1 MFVDNAGPDVV
12 LGMLPFARELLKQGT
27 KVGEL
32 LKQGTKVSELL
43 VQALTACF
51 SCPGGKYVTSPH
63 QSTTQVII
71 AFGIPVLSAVVRQ
84 Y

>member
-12 LGMLPFARELLKQGT
+12 LGMLPFAR
-27 KVGEL
+27 EL

-51 SCPGGKYVTSPH
+51 SCPGGKYVTSLTKVQH
-63 QSTTQVII
+63 KSSSRLV
-71 AFGIPVLSAVVRQ
+71 FLS
-84 Y
+84 

>member
-12 LGMLPFARELLKQGT
+12 LGMLPFAR
-27 KVGEL
+27 EL